1 MRIVVLDDFGLGP
14 ENLARLEACGEVSVH
29 QGIPR
34 DADEAVA
41 RADAADVV
49 LCSWA
54 RLDAPVLERL
64 PLLRMVSL
72 AATGVDTV
80 DVEAAARRGVVVC
93 RVPAYATNAVAELAV
108 GLMLAAKR
116 KIAYAD
122 RFFREERRRD
132 WDRFVGGE
140 LCGGTLGVVGTGAI
154 GQRVAH
160 LGHAFGMRILAHDVV
175 RCEPLVEA
183 TGAEYL
189 PLNRLFA
196 DADVVSLHAPL
207 TPETAGMID
216 APLLARMAA
225 HAVLV
230 NTARAGLIDQAA
242 LSDALEGGVIAAAGL
257 DVLDLDDPSAARLF
271 ALDNVVLTPHIGFNT
286 GEASANLAAVC
297 TDNAVR
303 FIEGKPRNVAAPP
316 A

>member
-1 MRIVVLDDFGLGP
+1 MRIAVLDDFGLGP
-14 ENLARLEACGEVSVH
+14 ENLARLEACGEVLVFR
-29 QGIPR
+29 GVPR
-34 DADEAVA
+34 DADEAVE
-41 RADAADVV
+41 RADGAEVV
-49 LCSWA
+49 LCSWT
-54 RLDAPVLERL
+54 RLDAPALERL

-80 DVEAAARRGVVVC
+80 DVEAAARHGVVVS

-108 GLMLAAKR
+108 GLMLAVKR
-116 KIAYAD
+116 KIACAD
-122 RFFREERRRD
+122 RFFRDTRTRE
-132 WDRFVGGE
+132 WDRFLGGE

-154 GQRVAH
+154 GQRVAR
-160 LGHAFGMRILAHDVV
+160 LGHAFGMTVLAHDVV

-183 TGAEYL
+183 TGATYL

-207 TPETAGMID
+207 TAETERMVD
-216 APLLARMAA
+216 APLLARMRP

-230 NTARAGLIDQAA
+230 NTARAGLVDQAA
-242 LSDALEGGVIAAAGL
+242 LCDALEGGAIAGAGL
-257 DVLDLDDPSAARLF
+257 DVLDLDDPAAARLF

-286 GEASANLAAVC
+286 GEANANLAAVC

-303 FIEGKPRNVAAPP
+303 FIEGKPRNVAAPLI
-316 A
+316 